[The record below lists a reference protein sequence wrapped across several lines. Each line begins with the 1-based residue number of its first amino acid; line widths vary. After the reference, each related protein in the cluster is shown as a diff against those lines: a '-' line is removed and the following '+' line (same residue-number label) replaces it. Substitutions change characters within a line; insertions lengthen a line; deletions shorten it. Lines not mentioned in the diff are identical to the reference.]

1 MERRLEKRNVT
12 RCANFFNGLIAR
24 YKVGKILC
32 VSHGMGMPSLS
43 IALNEVYKLLHY
55 AGCLDKCTFIRCGTC
70 GGIGVAPGSVVLS
83 TECCDA
89 DLNHF
94 YTQSALGKV
103 FLASPSFI
111 SKHYQYPAIADPEV
125 VRHLQLLAEK
135 HGIPVVSG
143 VTLSA
148 DGFYEDQGRTDGFFC
163 E

>member
-1 MERRLEKRNVT
+1 MERKLERPNVT
-12 RCANFFNGLIAR
+12 RCANFWYNFIGR

-70 GGIGVAPGSVVLS
+70 GGIGVAPGSVVVS

-103 FLASPSFI
+103 LLCIFLYHKALP
-111 SKHYQYPAIADPEV
+111 
-125 VRHLQLLAEK
+125 
-135 HGIPVVSG
+135 IPC
-143 VTLSA
+143 
-148 DGFYEDQGRTDGFFC
+148 DR
-163 E
+163 

>member
-1 MERRLEKRNVT
+1 MQGSADRT
-12 RCANFFNGLIAR
+12 RDLANFFHDSLGLPFDGKEIGKTERYSMCQLFYIGMIAR

-103 FLASPSFI
+103 FSCIIFFHFKALP
-111 SKHYQYPAIADPEV
+111 
-125 VRHLQLLAEK
+125 
-135 HGIPVVSG
+135 IPC
-143 VTLSA
+143 
-148 DGFYEDQGRTDGFFC
+148 DR
-163 E
+163 